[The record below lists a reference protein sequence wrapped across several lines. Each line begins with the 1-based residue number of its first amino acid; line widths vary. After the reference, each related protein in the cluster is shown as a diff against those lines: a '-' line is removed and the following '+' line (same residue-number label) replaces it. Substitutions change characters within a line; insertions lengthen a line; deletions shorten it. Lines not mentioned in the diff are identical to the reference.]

1 MFVSS
6 YSCSYTLLVILICGF
21 DEDFCDD
28 GSLLEEFLFLA
39 LFFLLFF
46 FKLTSPLLSSLA

>member
-6 YSCSYTLLVILICGF
+6 YSCSYTLLIILICGF

-28 GSLLEEFLFLA
+28 GSLFEEFLFIA
-39 LFFLLFF
+39 LFFLFFF
-46 FKLTSPLLSSLA
+46 FKLTSALLSSLS